1 MSSSDILE
9 SFNDEGDSSYLE
21 EMVQQCCRPLPNP
34 FFTSADFVSQY
45 QFLCDEMCT
54 FYLCRS
60 QSGHILAS
68 EPRLLRLQSPAYV
81 FGDVHG
87 NMQDLLAFGST
98 MWPLGMH
105 LTPGTFLFLGDY
117 VDRGLYGIEILT
129 YIFAQKVMLPE
140 KVFLLRGNH
149 EVKAVN
155 VASVVYLHCRVATV
169 TTGTAASSAS

>member
-1 MSSSDILE
+1 
-9 SFNDEGDSSYLE
+9 
-21 EMVQQCCRPLPNP
+21 
-34 FFTSADFVSQY
+34 
-45 QFLCDEMCT
+45 
-54 FYLCRS
+54 
-60 QSGHILAS
+60 
-68 EPRLLRLQSPAYV
+68 
-81 FGDVHG
+81 
-87 NMQDLLAFGST
+87 

-155 VASVVYLHCRVATV
+155 VASVVYLHRRVATV

>member
-45 QFLCDEMCT
+45 LFLCDEMCT

-155 VASVVYLHCRVATV
+155 VASIVYLHRRVATV

>member
-34 FFTSADFVSQY
+34 YFSSADFVSQY
-45 QFLCDEMCT
+45 LFLCDEMCT
-54 FYLCRS
+54 FWLPCSRV
-60 QSGHILAS
+60 GHILAS

-117 VDRGLYGIEILT
+117 VDRGLYGIEILA

-140 KVFLLRGNH
+140 KVYLLRGNH

-155 VASVVYLHCRVATV
+155 VGERNSLNSRAATA